1 VGIVAGL
8 LHLTDDEER
17 PARYYFGADAGI
29 DQVVGLELAGDGLL
43 QLLRR
48 HAGCRHVADQREGQ
62 GAIAVEH
69 VLASE
74 RRLAEHGDAQTV
86 VGTEFVAGIAA
97 RRHRADPT
105 EAAARCAGWRQRQAV
120 VLDDRG
126 GIAVA
131 GSDGEHRYKE
141 PATTQEGD
149 WLLC

>member
-1 VGIVAGL
+1 MVFCNCCVVM
-8 LHLTDDEER
+8 
-17 PARYYFGADAGI
+17 PDAGTLPI
-29 DQVVGLELAGDGLL
+29 NGKARAPLPSSN
-43 QLLRR
+43 
-48 HAGCRHVADQREGQ
+48 
-62 GAIAVEH
+62 

-97 RRHRADPT
+97 RRHRAAPT

-131 GSDGEHRYKE
+131 GSDGEH
-141 PATTQEGD
+141 
-149 WLLC
+149 